1 MSNADK
7 KLKEMLDVIE
17 WLCRYDESVDMYT
30 TMVLR
35 DIGFTLLSIQDLN
48 DNMKEALVG

>member
-1 MSNADK
+1 MTNADK

-17 WLCRYDESVDMYT
+17 WLCRYDQTVDMYT

-35 DIGFTLLSIQDLN
+35 DIGFTLKTIEGMD
-48 DNMKEALVG
+48 DTMKEDLLG